1 MAHETARQALREPPP
16 PEPLP
21 RAAEVVVIGGGVIG
35 ASIAFHLAEAGIRDV
50 LVVERDTL
58 ASGSSGKPIGGV
70 RAQFSD
76 PLNIR
81 LGQRSLRAWREF
93 GVRPGADVGLDR
105 VGYLFLLRREEDVA
119 AFREAAA
126 VQRELGVDC
135 RIVEPREAH
144 RLCPYV
150 DPGAIVAAAH
160 SPDDGFALPGP
171 AVRGYLRAARG
182 LGVTVRTHC
191 AVTGFERDG
200 DALTAVRTSA
210 GTVRTG
216 AVVCAAGAWS
226 GGVAALAGHSLPVTP
241 LRRQIALT
249 GPVAPTP
256 PRIPFTL
263 DFASTLYFHGDNAGG
278 LVLGLSDP
286 RQEPG
291 FGREF
296 TDEWLD
302 PFRAAAA
309 RVAPSLAEL
318 EPAGGGWAG
327 LYEMTPDRNALIG
340 EATGPGRF
348 LYATGFSGHGFLQA
362 PAVGEIV
369 RDLYLG
375 REPFLD
381 VGPLAATRF
390 GTEGNRAAVRPEAH
404 II

>member
-1 MAHETARQALREPPP
+1 MAHGTAHKALPS
-16 PEPLP
+16 
-21 RAAEVVVIGGGVIG
+21 AAGVVIIGGGVIG
-35 ASIAFHLAEAGIRDV
+35 AGIAFHLAEAGVRDV
-50 LVVERDTL
+50 LVLERDTP

-81 LGQRSLRAWREF
+81 LGQHSLRAWREF
-93 GVRPGADVGLDR
+93 GRRPGADVGLEQ
-105 VGYLFLLRREEDVA
+105 VGYLFLLNRDEDVA
-119 AFREAAA
+119 AFGEASAL
-126 VQRELGVDC
+126 QRELGVDS
-135 RIVEPREAH
+135 RLVGPREAQA
-144 RLCPYV
+144 LCPYV
-150 DPGAIVAAAH
+150 DPSGFVAAAH
-160 SPDDGFALPGP
+160 SPGDGYALPEA
-171 AVRGYLRAARG
+171 AVLGYLRAARA
-182 LGVTVRTHC
+182 LGATVLTHC
-191 AVTGFERDG
+191 AVTGIDRDG
-200 DALTAVRTSA
+200 DVLRAVRTPY
-210 GTVRTG
+210 GTVRTTT
-216 AVVCAAGAWS
+216 VICAAGAWS
-226 GGVAALAGHSLPVTP
+226 AGVAEMAGLRLPVTP

-249 GPVAPTP
+249 GPLAPRP

-263 DFASTLYFHGDNAGG
+263 DFDSTLYFHNDNAGG
-278 LVLGLSDP
+278 LVLGLSDA

-296 TDEWLD
+296 SEEWLE
-302 PFRAAAA
+302 PFREAAA
-309 RVAPSLAEL
+309 RVAPALAGM

-340 EATGPGRF
+340 EASGVSRF

-390 GTEGNRAAVRPEAH
+390 EAAPSPTAARPEAH